1 MKQRLEELKQQFVNA
16 RTEQERQVVVSSIRQ
31 MIDNNAEEVAEWTL
45 QQARSANQKADELL
59 GRSRYKIIHTM
70 ERAKLTIEEY
80 IEQHG
85 FKLDILTEDEL
96 EQVRQ
101 EVEALNNGLFLLDGI
116 LDDPDIRM
124 RSWLKD
130 DK

>member
-1 MKQRLEELKQQFVNA
+1 MYYGKSKINNWRVYWAA
-16 RTEQERQVVVSSIRQ
+16 RI
-31 MIDNNAEEVAEWTL
+31 
-45 QQARSANQKADELL
+45 QAR
-59 GRSRYKIIHTM
+59 YT
-70 ERAKLTIEEY
+70 
-80 IEQHG
+80 
-85 FKLDILTEDEL
+85 TEDEL

-116 LDDPDIRM
+116 LGDPDIRM

>member
-1 MKQRLEELKQQFVNA
+1 MKK
-16 RTEQERQVVVSSIRQ
+16 
-31 MIDNNAEEVAEWTL
+31 
-45 QQARSANQKADELL
+45 
-59 GRSRYKIIHTM
+59 
-70 ERAKLTIEEY
+70 Y

-116 LDDPDIRM
+116 LGDPDIRM

>member
-1 MKQRLEELKQQFVNA
+1 
-16 RTEQERQVVVSSIRQ
+16 
-31 MIDNNAEEVAEWTL
+31 
-45 QQARSANQKADELL
+45 
-59 GRSRYKIIHTM
+59 M

-96 EQVRQ
+96 EQVKQ